1 MTVIVIDAGH
11 GGAANIPGDSSA
23 NNATGPT
30 GLKEK
35 TVTLEVAKRFK
46 QRCGHLDVRL
56 TRSTDV
62 NMKFKDRAKVAK
74 DAKAAAFISVHFNG
88 WKTPDVQGTE
98 TYMHS
103 AGTSASLAL
112 ARAVQKSVRAATGLA
127 DRGVKKAAFGVINPA
142 HHHSGTAA
150 CLAEI
155 SFMTTAK
162 EEQRLKT
169 DTYLD
174 ALADALI
181 SGVDAFLALD
191 LAEMVA
197 KEDVAT
203 IEEFPGTEDAASVNL
218 DIPS

>member
-1 MTVIVIDAGH
+1 MKIVVIDAGH

-35 TVTLEVAKRFK
+35 AVTLAVAMRVKE
-46 QRCGHLDVRL
+46 RCDHLEVRL

-62 NMKFKDRAKVAK
+62 NMTFKDRAKVAK
-74 DAKAAAFISVHFNG
+74 DARAAAFISVHFNG

-98 TYMHS
+98 AYMHS
-103 AGTSASLAL
+103 DGTAASLAL
-112 ARAVQKSVRAATGLA
+112 ARAVQRSVRNATGLP
-127 DRGVKKAAFGVINPA
+127 DRGVKKAAFGVIKPA
-142 HHHSGTAA
+142 YHHSGTAA

-155 SFMTTAK
+155 SFMTVAS

-169 DTYLD
+169 DSYLD

-181 SGVDAFLALD
+181 AGVDAFLALD
-191 LAEMVA
+191 RTEKIA
-197 KEDVAT
+197 KEDVSV
-203 IEEFPGTEDAASVNL
+203 IEEYPGTEDAASVNL